1 VAGLPAALWLLGLFA
16 AAPALRTRGTYAFV
30 DRLRDA
36 LILGVAIPFA
46 LAVAH
51 ALYAPVCWAALV
63 LCIGVA
69 YLREPPVTSAPKNS
83 GAVPPYLLIG
93 ALVAV
98 AWPPLMRP
106 LLDGDSLSYHLPN
119 AASWVQA
126 HSIWTTATRYWWY
139 PPASELF
146 AAALYATSGP
156 FSLPWSGFAAL
167 VLLGF
172 RIAAWARTM
181 WAAPPLLADA
191 LAAATVTAY
200 PLAIQAGT
208 LQNDVWLAAFFLE
221 SLWSLRA
228 AHGAATRT
236 LAVTALIKP
245 QGWIFAA
252 IALATSK
259 SRPALWLSTGGV
271 LVLWLARNAI
281 LWSHAIVAPASTE
294 YGGFFAS
301 TILAHGWPA
310 LAILARV
317 AFIASPFAS
326 IALLAALTAPFF
338 VWRQRGVAWAACAA
352 GLLFFVLPFGYASSV
367 AQLATGASLRF
378 AAPAIAAG
386 TVVLASL
393 VRRIA
398 AIATALLAAS
408 TLLGVGYVLAIFWN
422 DAPTRVAPAV
432 ALVAVA
438 TVWLARTLRQAWPI
452 AAATIAI
459 ATAANFL
466 AGSHP
471 VDFYADALRVNAR
484 ATGFFSWIERNR
496 PSALGGV
503 GLSLGAVNVLSPQ
516 TRTIELPDTASCAA
530 ARTHHVIL
538 AAIAESARTSQFNAA
553 RLRAARACGT
563 RRYDDGIAVVTSPA
577 RAR

>member
-1 VAGLPAALWLLGLFA
+1 MRRSAGRRSCSASALHTCA
-16 AAPALRTRGTYAFV
+16 SRRY
-30 DRLRDA
+30 
-36 LILGVAIPFA
+36 
-46 LAVAH
+46 
-51 ALYAPVCWAALV
+51 
-63 LCIGVA
+63 
-69 YLREPPVTSAPKNS
+69 TSAPKNS

-181 WAAPPLLADA
+181 WAGAPLLADA

-317 AFIASPFAS
+317 AFITSPFAS
-326 IALLAALTAPFF
+326 IALLAALTAPSSCGGSEVLRGLPAPLDCSSSSCLSDTQAPSRSSRPAHRYASRLRQSRRARSF
-338 VWRQRGVAWAACAA
+338 WRRSSDALLRSQPRCSPRRRSWAWAT
-352 GLLFFVLPFGYASSV
+352 SSRSSGMTRPP
-367 AQLATGASLRF
+367 ALRLRSRSLRLHRSGWLERC
-378 AAPAIAAG
+378 A
-386 TVVLASL
+386 
-393 VRRIA
+393 RRGR
-398 AIATALLAAS
+398 S
-408 TLLGVGYVLAIFWN
+408 
-422 DAPTRVAPAV
+422 PP
-432 ALVAVA
+432 
-438 TVWLARTLRQAWPI
+438 
-452 AAATIAI
+452 
-459 ATAANFL
+459 
-466 AGSHP
+466 
-471 VDFYADALRVNAR
+471 
-484 ATGFFSWIERNR
+484 R
-496 PSALGGV
+496 PSR
-503 GLSLGAVNVLSPQ
+503 SPSRQ
-516 TRTIELPDTASCAA
+516 IFLRE
-530 ARTHHVIL
+530 VI
-538 AAIAESARTSQFNAA
+538 R
-553 RLRAARACGT
+553 
-563 RRYDDGIAVVTSPA
+563 
-577 RAR
+577 